1 MVSER
6 RVFLTRKGG
15 GGRLEEGR
23 GNSRPHQSAYTSISV
38 GPFATCVCDGG
49 GKALGTVGEGRT
61 NGEGHAR
68 SAGHSARSS
77 PAAGQQRDVGKG
89 AHLRVEV
96 GLGQLDDLAGWI
108 GAGTRG
114 DE

>member
-15 GGRLEEGR
+15 EVGWRG

-89 AHLRVEV
+89 RTSASKLASVSSTTLPV
-96 GLGQLDDLAGWI
+96 G
-108 GAGTRG
+108 
-114 DE
+114 

>member
-6 RVFLTRKGG
+6 RVFLICKGGRSVGG
-15 GGRLEEGR
+15 GGV

-61 NGEGHAR
+61 GRDTRDPRAIRLGHPR
-68 SAGHSARSS
+68 PRGNNETW
-77 PAAGQQRDVGKG
+77 GKG
-89 AHLRVEV
+89 RTSASKLASVSSTTLPV
-96 GLGQLDDLAGWI
+96 G
-108 GAGTRG
+108 
-114 DE
+114 